1 MECPFCGKIEN
12 GVVDSRPTKEGTA
25 IRRRRKC
32 LACAGR
38 FTTYE
43 STPEQ
48 LLLLLM
54 RTHAGRGATTKN
66 SEAVLSFMS
75 NVLQGLSGEIEKL
88 VGEVGKPAPPKK
100 AKKPKKRVAPKP
112 KPKAKRKKRAPVR
125 KKIVARKPKKVPAR
139 ARKAKKL
146 TATAKVLKVI
156 KGHKKGV
163 DIPKLKKKTGFAD
176 TKIRAIIY
184 RAYREGKVK
193 RIGRGI
199 YVSA

>member
-1 MECPFCGKIEN
+1 MECPFCGKIDT
-12 GVVDSRPTKEGTA
+12 GVIDSRPTKEGG

-43 STPEQ
+43 ATTEQ
-48 LLLLLM
+48 LLFILM
-54 RTHAGRGATTKN
+54 KRHAGKGASMKS

-75 NVLQGLSGEIEKL
+75 SALRGLSQDLEKL
-88 VGEVGKPAPPKK
+88 VGQVDKTEPPKKVKRIKRKVAAKPKPKKKAAAKKIVKPKPKKVKRKKTKSKK
-100 AKKPKKRVAPKP
+100 AKKVTD
-112 KPKAKRKKRAPVR
+112 
-125 KKIVARKPKKVPAR
+125 
-139 ARKAKKL
+139 
-146 TATAKVLKVI
+146 TAQVLKVV

-163 DIPKLKKKTGFAD
+163 DITKLKKRTGFAD
-176 TKIRAIIY
+176 AKIRAIVHK
-184 RAYREGKVK
+184 AYKEGKVK

>member
-1 MECPFCGKIEN
+1 MECPFCGKIDT
-12 GVVDSRPTKEGTA
+12 GVIDSRPTKEGG

-43 STPEQ
+43 ATTEQ
-48 LLLLLM
+48 LLFLLM
-54 RTHAGRGATTKN
+54 KRHAGKGASMKS

-75 NVLQGLSGEIEKL
+75 SALRGLSQDLEKL
-88 VGEVGKPAPPKK
+88 VGQVDKPVPPRKVKKPKKKAALKPKRKKKAAAKKAVKRKPKKVKAKKVKPKK
-100 AKKPKKRVAPKP
+100 AKKMTD
-112 KPKAKRKKRAPVR
+112 
-125 KKIVARKPKKVPAR
+125 
-139 ARKAKKL
+139 
-146 TATAKVLKVI
+146 TAQVLKVI
-156 KGHKKGV
+156 KGHKKGA
-163 DIPKLKKKTGFAD
+163 DIARLKKRTGFAD
-176 TKIRAIIY
+176 AKIRAIVH

>member
-1 MECPFCGKIEN
+1 MECPFCGKIDT
-12 GVVDSRPTKEGTA
+12 GVIDSRPTKEGG

-43 STPEQ
+43 ATTEQ
-48 LLLLLM
+48 LLFLLM
-54 RTHAGRGATTKN
+54 KRHAGKGASLKS

-75 NVLQGLSGEIEKL
+75 SALRGLSDDLERLRGQVDKPETSEEARKPRRKL
-88 VGEVGKPAPPKK
+88 AVKP
-100 AKKPKKRVAPKP
+100 
-112 KPKAKRKKRAPVR
+112 KRKKKPAAK
-125 KKIVARKPKKVPAR
+125 KKIVKPTAKKAKPKKVKPKR
-139 ARKAKKL
+139 AKKL
-146 TATAKVLKVI
+146 TDTAQVLKVV

-163 DIPKLKKKTGFAD
+163 DIAKLKKRTGFAEA
-176 TKIRAIIY
+176 KLRAIVH
-184 RAYREGKVK
+184 RAYKEGKVK

>member
-1 MECPFCGKIEN
+1 MECPFCGKIDN
-12 GVVDSRPTKEGTA
+12 GVIDSRPTKEGTA

-54 RTHAGRGATTKN
+54 RRHAGRGAIAKN

-75 NVLQGLSGEIEKL
+75 NALKGLSEEIEKL
-88 VGEVGKPAPPKK
+88 VGEVGKPEPPKK
-100 AKKPKKRVAPKP
+100 VKKPKREAAPKP
-112 KPKAKRKKRAPVR
+112 KPKPKRKKRAPVR
-125 KKIVARKPKKVPAR
+125 KIVARGPKKVPA
-139 ARKAKKL
+139 KAKKAKKM
-146 TATAKVLKVI
+146 TATAEVLKVI

-163 DIPKLKKKTGFAD
+163 DIPKLKTRTGFDD
-176 TKIRAIIY
+176 TKIRAIIQ

-193 RIGRGI
+193 RIGRGV
-199 YVSA
+199 YVTA

>member
-1 MECPFCGKIEN
+1 MECPFCGKIDT
-12 GVVDSRPTKEGTA
+12 GVIDSRPTKEGTA

-32 LACAGR
+32 LDCAGR

-54 RTHAGRGATTKN
+54 RRHAGRGATAKN

-75 NVLQGLSGEIEKL
+75 NALKGLSEEIEKL
-88 VGEVGKPAPPKK
+88 VGEVGKPEPPKK
-100 AKKPKKRVAPKP
+100 AKKPKRRAAPKP
-112 KPKAKRKKRAPVR
+112 KPKRKKRAPVR
-125 KKIVARKPKKVPAR
+125 KIVARKPKKVPAQ

-146 TATAKVLKVI
+146 TATAEVLKVI
-156 KGHKKGV
+156 KGDKKGV
-163 DIPKLKKKTGFAD
+163 DVAKLKKKTGFAD
-176 TKIRAIIY
+176 TKIRAIIFK
-184 RAYREGKVK
+184 ASKEGKIK
-193 RIGRGI
+193 RVGRGV

>member
-1 MECPFCGKIEN
+1 MECPFCGKIDT
-12 GVVDSRPTKEGTA
+12 GVIDSRPTKEGG

-43 STPEQ
+43 ATTEQ
-48 LLLLLM
+48 LLFLLM
-54 RTHAGRGATTKN
+54 KRHAGKGASMKS

-75 NVLQGLSGEIEKL
+75 NALRGLSQDLEKL
-88 VGEVGKPAPPKK
+88 SGQIDKPEPPKKVKKPKRKVAVKPKRKKKAAARKVVKRKPKKVKAKKAKPKK
-100 AKKPKKRVAPKP
+100 AKKMTD
-112 KPKAKRKKRAPVR
+112 
-125 KKIVARKPKKVPAR
+125 
-139 ARKAKKL
+139 
-146 TATAKVLKVI
+146 TAQVLKVI
-156 KGHKKGV
+156 KGHKKGA
-163 DIPKLKKKTGFAD
+163 DIARLKKRTGFAD
-176 TKIRAIIY
+176 AKIRAIVH